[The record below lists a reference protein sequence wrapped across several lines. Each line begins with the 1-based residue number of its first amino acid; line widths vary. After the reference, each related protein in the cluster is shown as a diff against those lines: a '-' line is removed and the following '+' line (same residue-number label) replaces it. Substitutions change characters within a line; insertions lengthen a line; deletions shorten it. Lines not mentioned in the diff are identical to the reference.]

1 MISNK
6 RLLLIV
12 LILLSREL
20 TPAQVNPENRHLVV
34 NAKAGDAT
42 VVEIN
47 GRTYIDLETLVRIAN
62 GSLGFQG
69 RQITLVLPGPQAS
82 TRASSQRLEQPVSSN
97 ALTRNFMIAGIE
109 TIAQMREW
117 ASTMANAIQ
126 HGYGI
131 TESWAADYRGK
142 AADSLQQTSASI
154 SSDADRNALQLLT
167 NEFQHVEAW
176 SNKLVE
182 AKKNMD
188 IAKYSMSP
196 SALRNDPLSQQILN
210 CGHFLA
216 TMLGS
221 AEFKDD
227 PSCH

>member
-1 MISNK
+1 M
-6 RLLLIV
+6 LLS
-12 LILLSREL
+12 ILLSSGVIL
-20 TPAQVNPENRHLVV
+20 AQVNLQNRRLVV
-34 NAKAGDAT
+34 NGNTGDAT

-47 GRTYIDLETLVRIAN
+47 SRTYIDLETLVRIAN

-69 RQITLVLPGPQAS
+69 RQITLVLPGPEAS
-82 TRASSQRLEQPVSSN
+82 TGAASPEPQQSASPNRFSQ
-97 ALTRNFMIAGIE
+97 TFMIAGIE

-117 ASTMANAIQ
+117 ASTIANAIE
-126 HGYGI
+126 HGYGV
-131 TESWAADYRGK
+131 TDSWAADYRGR
-142 AADSLQQTSASI
+142 AGDSLHRASASA
-154 SSDADRNALQLLT
+154 STDAGRNAAQLLAA
-167 NEFQHVEAW
+167 EFQNVETW
-176 SNKLVE
+176 SDELVE

-188 IAKYSMSP
+188 TAKYSMS
-196 SALRNDPLSQQILN
+196 SGALRNEPLSQKIIT